1 MATVARTRAQL
12 ITNSSKPSE
21 KEALQPKPAQLDSD
35 GKVIS
40 THATHEPKAPTQV
53 QTVSWRPWLDA
64 QFLNH
69 DEMYARS
76 VIMSSMLAMHKS
88 ASAMPLA
95 LILDGTSTRM
105 RATEQ
110 LMPRKLMIPVYFR
123 KHQSLNA
130 AVAVGC
136 STSGVVRHPHAVE
149 CVVKWPVSEAE
160 KKAGLEDGERE
171 KIFFVQPEFRLPKS
185 TTNKAN
191 EFEWSKTDDV
201 HPFWGIKRQAL
212 DIDAWNL
219 SLIHISEPTRPY

>member
-1 MATVARTRAQL
+1 MPHTSQRLL
-12 ITNSSKPSE
+12 I
-21 KEALQPKPAQLDSD
+21 
-35 GKVIS
+35 
-40 THATHEPKAPTQV
+40 TQV

-88 ASAMPLA
+88 ATAMPLA
-95 LILDGTSTRM
+95 LILDGTSTRI

-136 STSGVVRHPHAVE
+136 STSGVVRHAHAVD

-160 KKAGLEDGERE
+160 KEAGLEDDERE
-171 KIFFVQPEFRLPKS
+171 KVFFVQPESRLPKS
-185 TTNKAN
+185 STNKAN
-191 EFEWSKTDDV
+191 EFE
-201 HPFWGIKRQAL
+201 
-212 DIDAWNL
+212 L
-219 SLIHISEPTRPY
+219 SLIHI